1 MTDCAGDQKALF
13 SIVDK
18 LLHRTDIGALP
29 SGDSNAQI
37 ASRMSD
43 FFSEKIDK
51 IWNSLP
57 TDQADVYDIEPLPS
71 PLLSAFRPA
80 DQGEI
85 RDIIKKSACATCS
98 LDPMPTSFVKQ
109 HASVLIPVI
118 TNITNESLR
127 SGFVPFDLKEAVIKP
142 LLKKPGL
149 DIANLSNYRP
159 VSNLPFLSKI
169 IERVVVAR
177 LKEHM
182 SEHNLCEGMQSAYK
196 AGHSTETALVRVKN
210 DILTCMDKNQCVL
223 LVLLDL
229 SAAFDT
235 VNHSKLLRVLQHRI
249 GLGGTALMWFESY
262 LRERTQAV
270 AIRDSTAP
278 SVELQRGVPQGSVLG
293 PILFTIYTLALGDI
307 VRRHDLNGHFYADD
321 MQLYVSF
328 DIKDN
333 PSHQVHRMEAC
344 IKDIKTWMAGNH
356 LKLNDNKTEVIT
368 FRAPN
373 VEMNMPIDV
382 IQIGDYSIPPV
393 QCVRDLGVVFDHHMT
408 MHKNITKTCAS
419 CYFHLRNISSIRDSL
434 TDEATIQ
441 LVHAFVSSRID
452 YCNSLLYGIPE
463 YAIKKLQRVQNL
475 AARVVTRSSKYS
487 SITPTLKKLHW
498 LPVKYRI
505 IFKVVLLTFKALH
518 GLAPNYLRT
527 LLQSYIPSRS
537 LRSETGNLL
546 IMPKARRKLGCQS
559 FAVAAPKLWN
569 DLPVNI
575 RTTTSIVSFRS
586 SLKTHLFKLA
596 YA

>member
-1 MTDCAGDQKALF
+1 MGLFHSTWKKPSSNLYWRNRALTLPISATTALF
-13 SIVDK
+13 RIS
-18 LLHRTDIGALP
+18 H
-29 SGDSNAQI
+29 S
-37 ASRMSD
+37 SR
-43 FFSEKIDK
+43 
-51 IWNSLP
+51 
-57 TDQADVYDIEPLPS
+57 
-71 PLLSAFRPA
+71 R
-80 DQGEI
+80 
-85 RDIIKKSACATCS
+85 
-98 LDPMPTSFVKQ
+98 
-109 HASVLIPVI
+109 
-118 TNITNESLR
+118 SLR
-127 SGFVPFDLKEAVIKP
+127 GLW
-142 LLKKPGL
+142 LLVWRS
-149 DIANLSNYRP
+149 I
-159 VSNLPFLSKI
+159 
-169 IERVVVAR
+169 
-177 LKEHM
+177 M

-223 LVLLDL
+223 FVLLDL

-235 VNHSKLLRVLQHRI
+235 FNHSKLLKVLHHRI

-278 SVELQRGVPQGSVLG
+278 SVELQRGVPQGNVLG

-382 IQIGDYSIPPV
+382 IQIGDYRIPLV
-393 QCVRDLGVVFDHHMT
+393 QYVRDLGVVFDHHMT
-408 MHKNITKTCAS
+408 MHKDITKTCAS
-419 CYFHLRNISSIRDSL
+419 CYFHLRNISSVRDSL

-475 AARVVTRSSKYS
+475 AARVVTRLSNYS
-487 SITPTLKKLHW
+487 IITPTPKKLHW

-518 GLAPNYLRT
+518 GLASNYLRT

-546 IMPKARRKLGCQS
+546 IMPKTRRKFGCQS

-596 YA
+596 YAWFVQYHHFTNCCFYLIYNYVQYIFIFYFYMNVHLFVFHSLYSATEQLLWLDFMALYK

>member
-1 MTDCAGDQKALF
+1 MKNIIFAKKPNG
-13 SIVDK
+13 
-18 LLHRTDIGALP
+18 LL
-29 SGDSNAQI
+29 N
-37 ASRMSD
+37 
-43 FFSEKIDK
+43 
-51 IWNSLP
+51 
-57 TDQADVYDIEPLPS
+57 
-71 PLLSAFRPA
+71 
-80 DQGEI
+80 
-85 RDIIKKSACATCS
+85 
-98 LDPMPTSFVKQ
+98 
-109 HASVLIPVI
+109 VI

-127 SGFVPFDLKEAVIKP
+127 SGSVPFDLKEAVIKP
-142 LLKKPGL
+142 LPKKQGL
-149 DIANLSNYRP
+149 DISNLSNYRP

-169 IERVVVAR
+169 MERVVVAR

-182 SEHNLCEGMQSAYK
+182 TEHSLCEGMQSAYK
-196 AGHSTETALVRVKN
+196 AGHSTETALVSVKN
-210 DILTCMDKNQCVL
+210 DILTSMDKNQCVL

-270 AIRDSTAP
+270 AIRYSTAP

-293 PILFTIYTLALGDI
+293 PILFTIYALALGDI
-307 VRRHDLNGHFYADD
+307 VRRHDLKGHFYVDD

-333 PSHQVHRMEAC
+333 PFHHVHRMEAC
-344 IKDIKTWMAGNH
+344 VKDIKMWMAGNH

-368 FRAPN
+368 FTVPN

-382 IQIGDYSIPPV
+382 IHIGDYIVPPV
-393 QCVRDLGVVFDHHMT
+393 KCVRNLGVVFDHHMK
-408 MHKNITKTCAS
+408 MHENITKTCAS

-463 YAIKKLQRVQNL
+463 YAIKRLRRVQNL

-487 SITPTLKKLHW
+487 STTPTLKKLHW

-505 IFKVVLLTFKALH
+505 IFKVVLLTFKALR
-518 GLAPNYLRT
+518 GMAPNYLKT
-527 LLQSYIPSRS
+527 LLQSYMPSRS
-537 LRSETGNLL
+537 LRSEIENLL
-546 IMPKARRKLGCQS
+546 IIPKARRKLGCHT
-559 FAVAAPKLWN
+559 FAYAAPKLWN
-569 DLPVNI
+569 ELPVNI
-575 RTTTSIVSFRS
+575 RTTTSLVSFRS